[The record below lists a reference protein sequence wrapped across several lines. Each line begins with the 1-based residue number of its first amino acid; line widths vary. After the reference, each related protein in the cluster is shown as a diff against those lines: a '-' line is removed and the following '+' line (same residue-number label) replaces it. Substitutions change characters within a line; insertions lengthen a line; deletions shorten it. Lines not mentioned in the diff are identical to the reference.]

1 MNWLK
6 NLKLGKRL
14 VMAFLVMTI
23 YIVIVGAVGA
33 VNMYR
38 LNEGAKELYT
48 VNLQNINN
56 LNKFDANTMKFRLEI
71 INLVESR
78 NKDGIENT
86 KSTGAALVSENNKI
100 LSDYKSSTL
109 TQEEKALLDELDSKM
124 SNWRA
129 MCNNTI
135 NLMSDGRYDE
145 AMNLSKESAE
155 YRSEI
160 TKTVD
165 ELIVLTDKQAK
176 AQYDNN
182 ISIFNVS
189 IYIIAIVTLAGI
201 AVAIIMGNRISSFLV
216 GKINKILSFTD
227 SMSRGDLSKSLE
239 DLGSDE
245 IGSIG
250 RRLNK
255 ANDNIRTLVKE
266 INDSVENMTASS
278 EELSATTEEIST
290 MMNVV
295 NEAANRIAEGSE
307 NLSSVTEEISASSG
321 EMDNNTERLTTKADE
336 TNKSSLEIKERALGI
351 KEKASLSIEEGKSVY
366 SEKEQSIVEAIKAG
380 EVVSEVKVMAE
391 SIGNIAKQT
400 NLLAL
405 NAAIEAARAGEAG
418 KGFEVVAEQ
427 VKKLAEQ
434 SSNSVVSINNMVM
447 SVENAFKSLSE
458 SSRGILDYISRSV
471 QPTYQ
476 LLMDTGMQYE
486 KDAEF
491 INTLAKE
498 VDYSSDEMKQMVSEV
513 SGAIESAASTA
524 QDSAEECQEIQSSVE
539 EVTKAVNDITT
550 SSQDL
555 ARLSQDITGMVK
567 KFKL

>member
-1 MNWLK
+1 MDLLK
-6 NLKLGKRL
+6 NVKLRKRL
-14 VMAFLVMTI
+14 IISFLILTI
-23 YIVIVGAVGA
+23 YIIVVGVVGA

-38 LNEGAKELYT
+38 LNIGAKKLYT

-56 LNKFDANTMKFRLEI
+56 LNKFDANTMKTRLEI

-78 NKDGIENT
+78 SKDGIENT
-86 KSTGAALVSENNKI
+86 KSTRDTMVSENDKI
-100 LSDYKSSTL
+100 LSSYKNSILSE
-109 TQEEKALLDELDSKM
+109 EEKALVNELDGKM
-124 SNWRA
+124 VSWREI
-129 MCNNTI
+129 CNNII
-135 NLMSDGRYDE
+135 NLMSEGKYDD
-145 AMNLSKESAE
+145 AMNLNKEAAN

-165 ELIVLTDKQAK
+165 KLIVLTDKQAK
-176 AQYDNN
+176 AQYDSD

-189 IYIIAIVTLAGI
+189 MYIIAIVTLAGI
-201 AVAIIMGNRISSFLV
+201 VVAIIMANTMSSFLV
-216 GKINKILSFTD
+216 GKINKILFFTD
-227 SMSRGDLSKSLE
+227 SMSKGDLSTSLE
-239 DLGSDE
+239 DLGTDE

-255 ANDNIRTLVKE
+255 ANDNIKILVKE
-266 INDSVENMTASS
+266 ITDSIENMTASS
-278 EELSATTEEIST
+278 EELSATTEEISAT
-290 MMNVV
+290 MNVV

-321 EMDNNTERLTTKADE
+321 EMDNNTERLITKADE
-336 TNKSSLEIKERALGI
+336 TNKSSLEIKERALEI
-351 KEKASLSIEEGKSVY
+351 KKKASLSIEEGNSIYV
-366 SEKEQSIVEAIKAG
+366 EKEQDIVKAIKAG
-380 EVVSEVKVMAE
+380 EVVAEVKVMAE

-434 SSNSVVSINNMVM
+434 SSNSVASINNMVIA
-447 SVENAFKSLSE
+447 VENAFNSLSE

-471 QPTYQ
+471 QPNYQ
-476 LLMDTGMQYE
+476 LLMDTGLQYE

-498 VDYSSDEMKQMVSEV
+498 VDSSSDEMKQMVNEV
-513 SGAIESAASTA
+513 SSAIESAASTA
-524 QDSAEECQEIQSSVE
+524 QKSAEECQEIQGSVE

-567 KFKL
+567 RFKL